1 MIIMKKWT
9 KQIALALTL
18 VLGTGLMA
26 GCGSSEKIG
35 YVDVTKIQLE
45 SVKSKQIQEMI
56 ATRQAEVVKKL
67 QNDQKTKSPEEFAK
81 EVQQTQNEMQVFQ
94 QAMIRELRNA
104 MDATAA
110 DVARSKGLSI
120 VVDSQAIPTG
130 GEDITKEVLEKMN
143 ETANKDAEA
152 KAKAQKTIE
161 KAAKETDKK

>member
-9 KQIALALTL
+9 KQITLALTL
-18 VLGTGLMA
+18 VLGTGLLA

-45 SVKSKQIQEMI
+45 SVKAKQIQEQI
-56 ATRQAEVVKKL
+56 TTRQMDVVKRL
-67 QNDQKTKSPEEFAK
+67 ENDQKTKSPEEFAK
-81 EVQQTQNEMQVFQ
+81 EVQQTQREMHMFQ
-94 QAMIRELRNA
+94 EAMVRELRSA
-104 MDATAA
+104 MNATAA
-110 DVARSKGLSI
+110 DVARAKGLSI

-152 KAKAQKTIE
+152 KEKAQKAVKE
-161 KAAKETDKK
+161 AAKEENK